1 MHRIPLEKLFY
12 MQSRGLS
19 SAVALAM
26 IVESYVQQIL
36 GHFELSEEEREKVRE
51 FVSPPLETVILRTT
65 G

>member
-1 MHRIPLEKLFY
+1 LEKLFY